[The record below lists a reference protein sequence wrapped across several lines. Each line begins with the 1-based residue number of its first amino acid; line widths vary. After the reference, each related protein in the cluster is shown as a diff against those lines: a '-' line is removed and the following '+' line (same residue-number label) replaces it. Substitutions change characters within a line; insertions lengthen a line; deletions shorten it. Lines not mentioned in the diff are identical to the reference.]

1 MPTPALYSRLA
12 SLFEYPDAD
21 YALRV
26 SDCLETMRS
35 QHREAAALCERFH
48 ADICGLNTGELQEL
62 YTQNFDLNPT
72 CALEVGWH
80 LYGED
85 YHRGAFLVKMRQQM
99 RDHGLSESSELPDHL
114 SNALRLL
121 DRLEPDEAAAFAGEY
136 LLPALDRMRA
146 ACPEEHRQA
155 FAALLQSA
163 FLLLESRYPYQ
174 PVPPRIPMSELR
186 VLP

>member
-1 MPTPALYSRLA
+1 MPTPALYSPLA
-12 SLFEYPDAD
+12 RLFEYPDAD
-21 YALRV
+21 YAVRARE
-26 SDCLETMRS
+26 CLGAMRG

-48 ADICGLNTGELQEL
+48 AGICGLNTGELQEL
-62 YTQNFDLNPT
+62 YTQTFDLNPT

-99 RDHGLSESSELPDHL
+99 RDHGVSESSELPDHL

-121 DRLEPDEAAAFAGEY
+121 ERLEPDEGAAFASEY

-146 ACPEEHRQA
+146 ACPQVQSNA
-155 FAALLQSA
+155 FAALLEAA
-163 FLLLESRYPYQ
+163 FLLLGSRYPYQ